1 MRPTLTIILL
11 AFMLQACGPMRQMQ
25 KVQSQ
30 VPVLGSIG
38 KHQSSL
44 FEKGF
49 QKIGEPELDRAIS
62 VAIETVP
69 LSGKMKTRYEK
80 YREQLGKQPL
90 VKIMDSTQIENLSY
104 YKLEITDVVRLVE
117 QLNSDKNSYLK
128 NYLQED
134 VELVLLSSMSIV
146 VDQTLSQKLDK
157 AEKLFLKTGSDG
169 ALFLQISGG
178 AQDGKPI
185 QQSSLE
191 IFDFERGNFCWK
203 LDNRGRINIAQ
214 ILMDGITCPGST
226 KANPEKLNR
235 TPDYLKL

>member
-1 MRPTLTIILL
+1 
-11 AFMLQACGPMRQMQ
+11 MLQACGPMRQMQ

>member
-1 MRPTLTIILL
+1 
-11 AFMLQACGPMRQMQ
+11 MRQMQ

-62 VAIETVP
+62 VAIETVT

-80 YREQLGKQPL
+80 YREHLGKQPL

-128 NYLQED
+128 KYLQED

-169 ALFLQISGG
+169 ALFLQIAGG

>member
-1 MRPTLTIILL
+1 
-11 AFMLQACGPMRQMQ
+11 MRQMQ